1 VNAVVF
7 LQTVTIMKIYGILQ
21 SSITKPLVS
30 DLKKKKTST
39 NFQSFSFYM
48 DNQWTNKMLMI
59 K

>member
-30 DLKKKKTST
+30 DLKKK
-39 NFQSFSFYM
+39 NFYKLSKFFF
-48 DNQWTNKMLMI
+48 LHG
-59 K
+59 